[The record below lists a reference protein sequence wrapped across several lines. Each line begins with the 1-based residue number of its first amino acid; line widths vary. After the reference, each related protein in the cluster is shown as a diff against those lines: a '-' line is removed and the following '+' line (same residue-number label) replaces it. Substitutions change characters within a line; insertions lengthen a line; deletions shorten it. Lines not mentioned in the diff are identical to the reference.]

1 MKLAGKMA
9 LITGAGSG
17 IGRATALLFAKEGAK
32 VALVGRTA
40 AKLQAVAAEIARESS
55 CVHCVTA
62 DLSRREEA
70 RRAVD
75 ESAQHFGGLDIVIN
89 NAGISRQ
96 CRLLEVDEPLWDE
109 MMAHNLKNPFWVAQF
124 AVPWLR
130 RRGGGTIINISS
142 SLGLKPSPG
151 FGVYAMT
158 KAATNM
164 LTLALAQEH
173 SHEGIR
179 VNTIC
184 PAVVDTPIHETY
196 LTPEGAQQRKEEMT
210 RFYPLGRIG
219 TSEEVGQAALYLASD
234 AASWITGST
243 LLMDG
248 GRLVK

>member
-1 MKLAGKMA
+1 MKLAGKVA

-17 IGRATALLFAKEGAK
+17 IGRATALLFAQEGAK

-55 CVHCVTA
+55 WAHCVTA
-62 DLSRREEA
+62 DLSWREEA

-96 CRLLEVDEPLWDE
+96 CRLLEVDEPLWEE

-124 AVPWLR
+124 AVPWLV
-130 RRGGGTIINISS
+130 RRGGGIIINISS

-164 LTLALAQEH
+164 LALALAQEH
-173 SHEGIR
+173 SHDGIR

-184 PAVVDTPIHETY
+184 PAVVNTPIHETY
-196 LTPEGAQQRKEEMT
+196 LTPEGAQQRKEEMA

-219 TSEEVGQAALYLASD
+219 TPEEVAQAALYLASD
-234 AASWITGST
+234 AASWITGTT

>member
-1 MKLAGKMA
+1 MKLAGKVA

-17 IGRATALLFAKEGAK
+17 IGRATALLFAEEGAK

-40 AKLQAVAAEIARESS
+40 AKLQAVAAEIASESS
-55 CVHCVTA
+55 CAHWVTA
-62 DLSRREEA
+62 DLSRRAEA

-75 ESAQHFGGLDIVIN
+75 EAAQHFGGLDVVIN

-96 CRLLEVDEPLWDE
+96 RRLLEVDEPLWDE

-124 AVPWLR
+124 AIPWLR

-196 LTPEGAQQRKEEMT
+196 LTPEGAEQRKEEMA
-210 RFYPLGRIG
+210 RFYPLRRIG
-219 TSEEVGQAALYLASD
+219 TPEEVAQAALYLASD
-234 AASWITGST
+234 AASWITGTT